1 MSVRRRAFTLIE
13 LLVVIAIIA
22 ILIALLLPAVQQA
35 REAARRTQCK
45 NNLHNWGL
53 ALHNYHDVHNVFV
66 PALINSGRYNNPA
79 LTMLTGGVK
88 NQVGWVGLLPFVE
101 QSAAFA
107 KYNSSLPGSVSSP
120 HGIVVAG
127 GSDNGL
133 TNLPITSMRLKT
145 LECPSDPSA
154 GQEETVS
161 PTNPVD
167 FYSRNQAKRSS
178 YFLATGVFT
187 DYDRSW
193 TECANDVRRGMFGNN
208 GAARMADLIDGTSNT
223 IAMGEGSGGSY
234 KSATAFGPWGLCGTH
249 TSIHGRVVQTGTNNS
264 TVVNSTSYTA
274 ADARDW
280 NINGVWQGTITTPK
294 QSYAWVFNSQHTGGA
309 QFLLADGSVRFLSE
323 NLDYLTFLRLNYI
336 QDGNPLGEF

>member
-66 PALINSGRYNNPA
+66 PALINSGRYNNPG

-88 NQVGWVGLLPFVE
+88 NQVGWIGLLPFVE

-107 KYNSSLPGSVSSP
+107 RYDSSLPGSVSSP
-120 HGIVVAG
+120 HGITVAG
-127 GSDNGL
+127 GADLGL
-133 TNLPITSMRLKT
+133 TNLPITSMRLKN

-154 GQEETVS
+154 GQEDTES
-161 PTNPVD
+161 PTTPSD

-178 YFLATGVFT
+178 YFLATGIFT

-193 TECANDVRRGMFGNN
+193 QECANDVGRGMFGNN
-208 GAARMADLIDGTSNT
+208 GAARMADLTDGTSNT
-223 IAMGEGSGGSY
+223 IALGEGSGGRY
-234 KSATAFGPWGLCGTH
+234 KTFTGFGPWGLCGTH
-249 TSIHGRVVQTGTNNS
+249 TSIHGRVVQTGTNYS
-264 TVVNSTSYTA
+264 TLVNSTSYTA

-280 NINGVWQGTITTPK
+280 KINADYGATGSNPK
-294 QSYAWVFNSQHTGGA
+294 KSYAWAFNSQHTGGA

-323 NLDYLTFLRLNYI
+323 NLDYLTFLRLNFI
-336 QDGNPLGEF
+336 QDGNTLGEF